1 MRGAIVRARYAA
13 AALAAA
19 ACAPVLVAAATPRTA
34 ACPLEVL
41 GTWRLS
47 STSEP
52 QPLLVTFGQ
61 DGWANVVSVTG
72 AGRPE
77 DFDTVAQVRYQ
88 LRPRRDPK
96 RIYFETQRGNDLF
109 PAGTSSW
116 EVSSYTDESF
126 ASRRSDSAAGEQS
139 LWSRLQ
145 THRYFLTFAT
155 RDGAAGRD
163 SATFVM
169 WTTLDGLKATY
180 EALGE
185 AKQGAAARFGRMPDD
200 LTQAFARET
209 KRAGETMMR
218 IELSEAEYR
227 RTHQVFE
234 AWDSLLSRDA
244 LAKENPEQQA
254 LGLLDAAVQSVNRC
268 GVKLRTSENGTAAA
282 AAQRPSELVRT
293 LRRVNDR
300 RHVPDKVF
308 PFRWKPP
315 AVES

>member
-1 MRGAIVRARYAA
+1 M
-13 AALAAA
+13 AAA
-19 ACAPVLVAAATPRTA
+19 ACAPVFVSAATPRA
-34 ACPLEVL
+34 AVCPLEVL

-47 STSEP
+47 GTSEP

-77 DFDTVAQVRYQ
+77 DFDTVAQVHYR
-88 LRPRRDPK
+88 LVSRRDPK
-96 RIYFETQRGNDLF
+96 RIDFETQRGNDLF

-116 EVSSYTDESF
+116 EISNYTDESF
-126 ASRRSDSAAGEQS
+126 ASRRSDSVAGEQS

-155 RDGAAGRD
+155 RDGTAGRD
-163 SATFVM
+163 PAAFVM
-169 WTTLDGLKATY
+169 WTTLDGQKAAY

-185 AKQGAAARFGRMPDD
+185 TKQGVAARFGRMSDD
-200 LTQAFARET
+200 LMQTFAREN
-209 KRAGETMMR
+209 KKADETIMR

-234 AWDSLLSRDA
+234 AWDSLLSRDV

-268 GVKLRTSENGTAAA
+268 GVKLRTSENGATAAV
-282 AAQRPSELVRT
+282 AQRPNELVRT